1 MASAASAMNTWS
13 IENQTNGVVGQF
25 AKRSLETRSDDISHL
40 TTYLKHHVKR
50 WQADKAVK
58 EQERVANGTTSLLG
72 LIDLMESVFKTTP
85 EQTLYAVWPNPF
97 LNSTPAMTN
106 VPDLLLVD
114 GSEVPQ
120 EIPIWPLIQP
130 ARRPDFIIANDAGGI
145 DLSNGWMNGSSLIH
159 TAAYAAANNIPFP
172 KVPDQATFINYN
184 FTLYPT
190 FFGCN
195 DPTPSPLSS
204 TPLMPPGQP
213 TPTKPS

>member
-1 MASAASAMNTWS
+1 MNTWS

-25 AKRSLETRSDDISHL
+25 ANRSLETRSDDISHL

-85 EQTLYAVWPNPF
+85 EQSLYAVWPNPF
-97 LNSTPAMTN
+97 FNSTPAMAN

-145 DLSNGWMNGSSLIH
+145 DLSNGWM
-159 TAAYAAANNIPFP
+159 
-172 KVPDQATFINYN
+172 
-184 FTLYPT
+184 
-190 FFGCN
+190 
-195 DPTPSPLSS
+195 
-204 TPLMPPGQP
+204 
-213 TPTKPS
+213 